1 MARTRQRAKQRQ
13 AKRREQQQK
22 AQGTTG
28 QKPPS
33 NPAEQAVVEQAE
45 AYEVGDVLEETGGDA
60 GQAAERLGAE
70 PSDEAI
76 TPVEAPEPV
85 EAPPARSAPKTGD
98 RTRRKERPAEDG
110 GDGRGGRRGRGGGG
124 GDDGGRRGGRGAGAA
139 GQARPARQREGRQRG
154 RVVNFLIQVAA
165 ELRRVQWPD
174 RNQITQ
180 ATSVVVVFCILAGL
194 YLALFDWLFAKL
206 VKAIL

>member
-13 AKRREQQQK
+13 AKRREQERK

-33 NPAEQAVVEQAE
+33 NPAEQAVVDQAA
-45 AYEVGDVLEETGGDA
+45 AYEVGDVLEESGGDIEVA
-60 GQAAERLGAE
+60 EERLDAE

-76 TPVEAPEPV
+76 TPVEAPEPA
-85 EAPPARSAPKTGD
+85 EAPPARTAAKTRERTERKPKQ
-98 RTRRKERPAEDG
+98 P
-110 GDGRGGRRGRGGGG
+110 
-124 GDDGGRRGGRGAGAA
+124 
-139 GQARPARQREGRQRG
+139 ARPARRREARQRG
-154 RVVNFLIQVAA
+154 RVVNFLIQVWA

-174 RNQITQ
+174 RTQLTQ
-180 ATSVVVVFCILAGL
+180 ATAVVVVFCILAGL
-194 YLALFDWLFAKL
+194 YLAFFDYIFSKL